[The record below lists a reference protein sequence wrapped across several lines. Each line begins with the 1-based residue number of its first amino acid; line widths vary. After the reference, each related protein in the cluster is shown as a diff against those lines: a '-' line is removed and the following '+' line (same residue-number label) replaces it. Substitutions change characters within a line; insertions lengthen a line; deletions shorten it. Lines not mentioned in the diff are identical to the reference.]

1 MANETILIVDDSA
14 EISSFLKR
22 NALQPLGYQV
32 LTALDGRAG
41 LELALEHNPDLILL
55 DMSMPQMTGMEMLE
69 ALRQTLC
76 TSPVIFMTM
85 FGSESIAV
93 EAFRLGVRD
102 YLPKPFGVEEV
113 QEAVER
119 ALREA
124 RLARERDELLRELV
138 SAETVRRTVVTLS
151 HYINN
156 DLFIANG
163 GLTVLQNALDEG
175 KMEADRY
182 RKVMEDSQSSL
193 VRIGAVMR
201 VLQRV
206 VNAVPA
212 TYHGE
217 VKMID
222 IEQALKDEL
231 GRG

>member
-41 LELALEHNPDLILL
+41 LELALEHNPDLIML

-175 KMEADRY
+175 KMEAERH

>member
-14 EISSFLKR
+14 EIISFLKR
-22 NALQPLGYQV
+22 NALQPLGYTL
-32 LTALDGRAG
+32 LTALNGRAG
-41 LELALEHNPDLILL
+41 LEMALEHNPDLILL
-55 DMSMPQMTGMEMLE
+55 DMSMPQMTGLEMLQ

-85 FGSESIAV
+85 FGSESIVV

-102 YLPKPFGVEEV
+102 YLPKPFTVDEV

-124 RLARERDELLRELV
+124 RLAHERDELLRELV
-138 SAETVRRTVVTLS
+138 SAETIRRTVVTLA

-163 GLTVLQNALDEG
+163 GLTVLQNAIEEG
-175 KMEADRY
+175 KMESARLHQ
-182 RKVMEDSQSSL
+182 VVENSQTSL
-193 VRIGAVMR
+193 VRIGAVLR

-206 VNAVPA
+206 VNASPA
-212 TYHGE
+212 TYHGD
-217 VKMID
+217 VQMID
-222 IEQALKDEL
+222 IEEALRNEL
-231 GRG
+231 GKG

>member
-14 EISSFLKR
+14 EIISFLRR
-22 NALQPLGYQV
+22 NTLQPLGYQV

-41 LELALEHNPDLILL
+41 LEMALEHNPDLILL
-55 DMSMPQMTGMEMLE
+55 DMSMPQLTGMEMLR

-102 YLPKPFGVEEV
+102 YLPKPFTVEEV

-124 RLARERDELLRELV
+124 RLAQERDELLRELV
-138 SAETVRRTVVTLS
+138 SAETVRRTVVTLA

-163 GLTVLQNALDEG
+163 GLTVLLNALDEG
-175 KMEADRY
+175 KMEPTRL
-182 RKVMEDSQSSL
+182 RKVVDDSQTSL

-222 IEQALKDEL
+222 IEQALKEEL